1 MEDTKKKYK
10 FSNDLECTQDEL
22 TLEQDYKV
30 MDLIKSVNLSDI
42 QNITIADLI
51 KLLSENKLIEKFL
64 SIIFGI
70 EDEAKIKSFSK
81 LKNSE
86 LKEVITDFFI
96 LNPIALDL
104 LRALRNVADTEILNQ
119 KSSSSEPIAESTS
132 TKSDS

>member
-30 MDLIKSVNLSDI
+30 MDLIKSANLSDI

-119 KSSSSEPIAESTS
+119 KSSSSEPIAEST
-132 TKSDS
+132 KSDS

>member
-104 LRALRNVADTEILNQ
+104 LRALRNVAGTEILNQ
-119 KSSSSEPIAESTS
+119 KSSSSEPIAEST
-132 TKSDS
+132 KSDS

>member
-119 KSSSSEPIAESTS
+119 KSSSSEPIAEST
-132 TKSDS
+132 KSDS

>member
-10 FSNDLECTQDEL
+10 FSNGLECSQDEL

-64 SIIFGI
+64 SIIFDI
-70 EDEAKIKSFSK
+70 TDEEKIKSFSK

-104 LRALRNVADTEILNQ
+104 LRVLRNVADTEILNQ
-119 KSSSSEPIAESTS
+119 KSSSSEPIAEST
-132 TKSDS
+132 KSDS

>member
-30 MDLIKSVNLSDI
+30 MDLIKSANLSDI

-104 LRALRNVADTEILNQ
+104 LRVLRNVADTEILNQ
-119 KSSSSEPIAESTS
+119 KSSSSEPIAEST
-132 TKSDS
+132 KSDS

>member
-1 MEDTKKKYK
+1 MEDTKKNYK
-10 FSNDLECTQDEL
+10 FSNDLECSQDEL

-70 EDEAKIKSFSK
+70 EDESKIKSFSK

-119 KSSSSEPIAESTS
+119 KSSSSEPIAEST
-132 TKSDS
+132 KSDS

>member
-1 MEDTKKKYK
+1 MENTKKKYK
-10 FSNDLECTQDEL
+10 FSNDLECAQDEL

-70 EDEAKIKSFSK
+70 EDESKIKSFSK

-104 LRALRNVADTEILNQ
+104 LRALRNVAGTEILSQ
-119 KSSSSEPIAESTS
+119 KSSSSEPIAEST
-132 TKSDS
+132 KSDS

>member
-1 MEDTKKKYK
+1 MEDTKKNYK
-10 FSNDLECTQDEL
+10 FSNDLECSQDEL

-119 KSSSSEPIAESTS
+119 KSSSSEPIAEST
-132 TKSDS
+132 KSDS

>member
-104 LRALRNVADTEILNQ
+104 LRALRNVAGTEILSQ
-119 KSSSSEPIAESTS
+119 KSSSSEPIAEST
-132 TKSDS
+132 KSDS

>member
-30 MDLIKSVNLSDI
+30 MDLIKSANLSDI

-104 LRALRNVADTEILNQ
+104 LRALRNVAGTEILSQ
-119 KSSSSEPIAESTS
+119 KSSSSEPIAEST
-132 TKSDS
+132 KSDS

>member
-30 MDLIKSVNLSDI
+30 MDLIKSANLSDI

-86 LKEVITDFFI
+86 LKEVITDFFF
-96 LNPIALDL
+96 LFSIAIDL
-104 LRALRNVADTEILNQ
+104 LMAFMNVADTEILNQ
-119 KSSSSEPIAESTS
+119 KSSSSEPIAEST
-132 TKSDS
+132 KSDS

>member
-1 MEDTKKKYK
+1 MLGPFFFGGGGYFWVVGKYK
-10 FSNDLECTQDEL
+10 LLIYLKSELKQNHQKYWFDYLYL
-22 TLEQDYKV
+22 TLTTK
-30 MDLIKSVNLSDI
+30 
-42 QNITIADLI
+42 
-51 KLLSENKLIEKFL
+51 NKLIEKFL

-104 LRALRNVADTEILNQ
+104 LRVLRNVADTEILNQ
-119 KSSSSEPIAESTS
+119 KSSSSEPIAEST
-132 TKSDS
+132 KSDS